1 MKNKY
6 LKLFVIIMALFM
18 LSGCVHVNR
27 DSYDTIAN
35 NIIDSNVYIYNHYD
49 RGYKHYIPRGLSVK
63 QSNAYNEII
72 KSNKYE
78 YYLYVDLVSY
88 FNKIEFEYKTNENA
102 YYSSLIKDGKGLIE
116 ITQKDDNY
124 LVVVQ
129 YNYAKVETLVKER
142 DIKLAV
148 SNSLIML
155 STINYNNEVIQAML
169 DEGVLSLNERKVDVF
184 NNDGKVNQN
193 ELQEI
198 DEDNYRSDE
207 EKEKDRD
214 YIN

>member
-6 LKLFVIIMALFM
+6 FKFFVIIIALFT

-27 DSYDTIAN
+27 DSYDVIAN
-35 NIIDSNVYIYNHYD
+35 NIIDSNVQIYNHYD

-63 QSNAYNEII
+63 QSNEYNEII

-88 FNKIEFEYKTNENA
+88 FNKIQFEYKTNENA
-102 YYSSLIKDGKGLIE
+102 YYSTLIRDGQGVID
-116 ITQKDDNY
+116 IIQKDENY

-129 YNYAKVETLVKER
+129 YNYAKIETLVKEH
-142 DIKLAV
+142 DIKVAV

-169 DEGVLSLNERKVDVF
+169 DEGVLSLNERKVDIF
-184 NNDGKVNQN
+184 DSDGKNKQN

-198 DEDNYRSDE
+198 DEDNYRSEE

-214 YIN
+214 YVN